1 MKKVILVLLLIG
13 IVSFGVVSLW
23 GSLRAKQAYRAL
35 ILEIALY
42 PNTRVL
48 ETSYERGWLQSRT
61 ATSVEIRG
69 PLGKSFQQWLVG
81 RGRDEVRGRV
91 GMRMRQTIEH
101 GYVPLLEWLT
111 GGLEGMPVVGRVETQ
126 LELDEET
133 QSELAAVIGRLPPV
147 RISTLIR
154 APGVA
159 ESSVT
164 VPARLLEGK
173 LAADE
178 GGGWVARW
186 EGLRGNVVHTSDFGQ
201 FAASFHSAGIEGRS
215 AGSIFAL
222 RDLEWAADLAR
233 DESGLPVGDVKL
245 RVGSLRLS
253 SPEEGAPGLG
263 LERWTM
269 TQSNA
274 VEAGSFS
281 SSLEVRV
288 QAIRLGDRVYGP
300 GNAELQLRNL
310 DALSLA
316 RLQSR
321 GVPGFSSPD
330 SQNVAQAAVDGGAM
344 SLLPDLVSRSP
355 QLEIRTL
362 RLATPSGELEAKLRI
377 HLDGSRPDFLRNFS
391 TLPLV
396 LQVHVEFQ
404 CPAEMLDA
412 LYQGGE
418 EELLELRREGWILL
432 DGDRY
437 RSRLEFERGKLI
449 VNGLPKAFGDPSGQP
464 EAPTELPQLSAID
477 SPSVDSWPEG
487 VAPGPELLP

>member
-1 MKKVILVLLLIG
+1 
-13 IVSFGVVSLW
+13 
-23 GSLRAKQAYRAL
+23 
-35 ILEIALY
+35 
-42 PNTRVL
+42 
-48 ETSYERGWLQSRT
+48 
-61 ATSVEIRG
+61 
-69 PLGKSFQQWLVG
+69 
-81 RGRDEVRGRV
+81 
-91 GMRMRQTIEH
+91 
-101 GYVPLLEWLT
+101 
-111 GGLEGMPVVGRVETQ
+111 
-126 LELDEET
+126 
-133 QSELAAVIGRLPPV
+133 
-147 RISTLIR
+147 
-154 APGVA
+154 
-159 ESSVT
+159 
-164 VPARLLEGK
+164 
-173 LAADE
+173 
-178 GGGWVARW
+178 
-186 EGLRGNVVHTSDFGQ
+186 
-201 FAASFHSAGIEGRS
+201 
-215 AGSIFAL
+215 
-222 RDLEWAADLAR
+222 
-233 DESGLPVGDVKL
+233 
-245 RVGSLRLS
+245 
-253 SPEEGAPGLG
+253 
-263 LERWTM
+263 M

-464 EAPTELPQLSAID
+464 EAPTGLPQLSALD
-477 SPSVDSWPEG
+477 
-487 VAPGPELLP
+487 